1 MLLLVANSSQ
11 AWNLTHPT
19 LTFSQKC
26 KTQVDI
32 DQIHARLITTGL
44 VKNPFLTTKLILKFS
59 SSPHTPIVEFA
70 RFLFFSDNF
79 FCSKRNQGDPFLWNV
94 IMKSFSHGNDPYK
107 AFEVFCLMLENG
119 VFVDEYSLSIVLKA
133 CSRMGFVK
141 CGMQVHGLLRKLGF
155 GSDLFLQNCL
165 ISMYVRC
172 GCVDYGHQ
180 MFDRML
186 MRDSV
191 SYNTMIDGYVKC
203 GMLDV
208 ACCLFD
214 FMPAEMRNLVS
225 WNAMLTGYV
234 KLDKGFDIAWE
245 LFDKMPKRDLVSW
258 NLMLCCCVKSG
269 NVEKATA
276 LFDVMPKKDVVSWA
290 IMVDG
295 YAKIGK
301 VDVAR
306 RFFDDMPERDVI
318 SCNAIMAGYVKNS
331 HYLESLKVFHD
342 MLRESSL
349 APDSTSLLI
358 ALSAV
363 AELGYID
370 EGIALHCYVE
380 EHGFLVAGKLGV
392 ALIDM
397 YAKCGSVDSAM
408 GLFNDIQEKTVDH
421 WNAMIGGL
429 AIHGFGDLAFQLFM
443 EMERLS
449 LEIDDITFIAV
460 LNACG
465 HSGLVKE
472 GMICFEIMRRA
483 HHMEPKLQHYGCMV
497 DILSRAGHVEEAIK
511 FVNEMPIYPNDVV
524 WRTLLSSCRN
534 QEDIHIGDEMD
545 KHLVGLNSHN
555 SSSYVLLSNI
565 YAQFGKWDYVRRVR
579 TIMKERDLKKIV
591 GSSRIELQGIVHE
604 FSVGDKSHDQV
615 EEIYSTLQ
623 MVCV

>member
-1 MLLLVANSSQ
+1 MLLVANSNQ
-11 AWNLTHPT
+11 TWNLTHPT

-32 DQIHARLITTGL
+32 DQLHARLITTRL
-44 VKNPFLTTKLILKFS
+44 IKNPFLTTKLILNFS
-59 SSPHTPIVEFA
+59 SSPYTPVIEFA

-79 FCSKRNQGDPFLWNV
+79 CCSKRNQEDPFLWNV

-107 AFEVFCLMLENG
+107 AFEVFCLMLKNG

-133 CSRMGFVK
+133 CSKMGFVK
-141 CGMQVHGLLRKLGF
+141 HGMQVHGLLRKLGF
-155 GSDLFLQNCL
+155 GSDVFLQNCL
-165 ISMYVRC
+165 ISMYIRC
-172 GCVDYGHQ
+172 GYVEYGHQ
-180 MFDRML
+180 VFDRMS
-186 MRDSV
+186 MRDSI

-214 FMPAEMRNLVS
+214 FMPMEMRNLVS

-234 KLDKGFDIAWE
+234 KLDQGFDVVWD
-245 LFDKMPKRDLVSW
+245 LFDKMPERDLVSW
-258 NLMLCCCVKSG
+258 NLMLYCCVKSG
-269 NVEKATA
+269 NFEKGTA
-276 LFDVMPKKDVVSWA
+276 FFDMIPKKDVVSWA

-301 VDVAR
+301 IDIAR
-306 RFFDDMPERDVI
+306 RFFDEMPERDVV
-318 SCNAIMAGYVKNS
+318 SCNAIMAGYVKNG
-331 HYLESLKVFHD
+331 HCLEALKVFRD
-342 MLRESSL
+342 MLRGSSL
-349 APDSTSLLI
+349 APDSTTLLI

-370 EGIALHCYVE
+370 DGIGLHCYIAE
-380 EHGFLVAGKLGV
+380 NGFLVAGKLGV

-397 YAKCGSVDSAM
+397 YAKCGNIDSAM
-408 GLFNDIQEKTVDH
+408 GVFSEIKEKNVDH
-421 WNAMIGGL
+421 WNSMIGGL

-449 LEIDDITFIAV
+449 LDIDDITFITV

-497 DILSRAGHVEEAIK
+497 DILSRAGYVEEAIK
-511 FVNEMPIYPNDVV
+511 FVDEMPICPNDVV

-534 QEDIHIGDEMD
+534 QENVHIGDPMD

-555 SSSYVLLSNI
+555 SSSYVLLSNVF
-565 YAQFGKWDYVRRVR
+565 AQFGKWDYVRRVR

>member
-1 MLLLVANSSQ
+1 MLLLVANSNQ

-26 KTQVDI
+26 KTQMDI
-32 DQIHARLITTGL
+32 DQVHARLITTGL

-79 FCSKRNQGDPFLWNV
+79 FCSTRNQVDPFLWNV
-94 IMKSFSHGNDPYK
+94 IMKSFSHGKDPYK

-155 GSDLFLQNCL
+155 GSDVFLQNCL

-172 GCVDYGHQ
+172 GCVEYGHLV
-180 MFDRML
+180 FDRMFI
-186 MRDSV
+186 RDSV

-214 FMPAEMRNLVS
+214 FMPVEMRNFVS

-234 KLDKGFDIAWE
+234 KLDKGFDVAWE
-245 LFDKMPKRDLVSW
+245 LFDKMPQRDLVSW

-269 NVEKATA
+269 NVEKATS
-276 LFDVMPKKDVVSWA
+276 LFKVMPKKDVVSWA

-295 YAKIGK
+295 YAKTGNI
-301 VDVAR
+301 DVAR

-318 SCNAIMAGYVKNS
+318 SCNAIMAGYVKNG
-331 HYLESLKVFHD
+331 YCLEALKVFHD

-349 APDSTSLLI
+349 APDSTTVLI

-370 EGIALHCYVE
+370 EGIALHCYIE
-380 EHGFLVAGKLGV
+380 ENGFLVAGRLGV

-397 YAKCGSVDSAM
+397 YAKCGSVDSAI
-408 GLFNDIQEKTVDH
+408 GVFDDIQERTVDH

-497 DILSRAGHVEEAIK
+497 DILSRAGQVEEAIK

-524 WRTLLSSCRN
+524 WRTLLSSCRT
-534 QEDIHIGDEMD
+534 QEDIHIGGAMD

-591 GSSRIELQGIVHE
+591 GSSRIELQGIIHE

-623 MVCV
+623 MVCM